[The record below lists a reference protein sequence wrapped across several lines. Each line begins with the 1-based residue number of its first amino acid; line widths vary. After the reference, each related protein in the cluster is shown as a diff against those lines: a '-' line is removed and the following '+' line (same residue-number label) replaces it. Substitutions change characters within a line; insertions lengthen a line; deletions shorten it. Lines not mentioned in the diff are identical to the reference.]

1 MFQLSKLSAA
11 SGALLRRSAVIGST
25 VVGGALA
32 PVASA
37 HAALPAGVEAAIG
50 TAGSDLVTAGTAVVV
65 AMIGFWAIKAVGRKL
80 GFWA

>member
-1 MFQLSKLSAA
+1 MSFKQVKKYGPRVAA
-11 SGALLRRSAVIGST
+11 LPLV
-25 VVGGALA
+25 LA
-32 PVASA
+32 GSA
-37 HAALPAGVEAAIG
+37 HAALPAGVESAIG